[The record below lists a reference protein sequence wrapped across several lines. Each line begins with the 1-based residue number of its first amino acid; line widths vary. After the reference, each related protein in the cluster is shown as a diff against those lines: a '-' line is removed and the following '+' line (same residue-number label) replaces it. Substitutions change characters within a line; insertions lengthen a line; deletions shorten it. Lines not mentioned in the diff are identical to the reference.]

1 MPPRCASRRQRAGYR
16 ELLYIYERTLQVG
29 EVARIQD
36 LNPRV
41 VLSVEWRHGG
51 RTPGISCVRG
61 RIEPEAQ
68 IVHLDS
74 SAGSSK
80 RLEMHC

>member
-29 EVARIQD
+29 EVARVQD
-36 LNPRV
+36 PNPRV
-41 VLSVEWRHGG
+41 VLSVEWRHRG